1 MREADRIVSMKEDV
15 DAMSWGRVTEIAKLL
30 QADHTEEQRLEWARE
45 LLSIARTN
53 SWVLDK
59 FGVAA
64 ESMTGQVIPSGIE
77 IQQDDRYLS
86 ETTAGDLPS
95 ASGAAAVEKGNAESV
110 SRETAE
116 PVVLAAAAP
125 AAGDGSDS
133 TAPTPAITDSA
144 APALSPAAPAPASP
158 VPAISDPPASA
169 AAEPG
174 FAASAAVLDAPAPDL
189 SAAGAPAAG
198 ASVGRASVFSVT
210 DPAAAP
216 LEVGAPEASAA
227 SPSVSEA
234 PVPAAPASEVP
245 APEVSA
251 LEILAPCATAPA
263 SEAPA
268 SEAPA
273 PCASAPAES
282 ASEAPNPGESFI
294 ETKGMLRK
302 KRRAEKRAQRER
314 RDEEAFSIPTAP
326 PADDAVFGFEHI
338 ATPDLGQDATSLDEL
353 REAKAQG
360 APISLQAEPTASDGL
375 AQPAQRCAGE
385 SLGESAPPPSDR
397 ADEAG
402 AEASVPSV
410 SDGCGESDRDR
421 AEECASERQRQEFA
435 RFKHLYSNKK
445 GSLCLYEDADGHLVA
460 VDPSRFA

>member
-116 PVVLAAAAP
+116 PAVLAAAAP

-133 TAPTPAITDSA
+133 
-144 APALSPAAPAPASP
+144 ASP

-227 SPSVSEA
+227 SPSAAEA
-234 PVPAAPASEVP
+234 PVPAAPASEMP

-251 LEILAPCATAPA
+251 LETPAPCAPDAPVSEMPAPCAPAPA

-268 SEAPA
+268 SKAPA
-273 PCASAPAES
+273 PCAPAPAES
-282 ASEAPNPGESFI
+282 TSAVPAPDESFI

-314 RDEEAFSIPTAP
+314 RNEEAFSIPTAP

-360 APISLQAEPTASDGL
+360 APISLQAEPTVPDGL

-397 ADEAG
+397 TDEAG
-402 AEASVPSV
+402 AEASAPSV